1 MAPERQLVDHL
12 QYAIPNW
19 TSLTARSNSPAAASP
34 AAQTVGRLPQ
44 TTQGMPQGGPFIR
57 YAEESQ
63 QQGYSAAAQAF
74 GALITLPLSA
84 VSGFLRALIVKVQA
98 TGGSGATVVTAAA
111 DAPFNVISQLTFK
124 DSSGQTIYPAVDGY
138 SLYLINLY
146 SCQTLVGQG
155 GLQDPKTL
163 PSWSVIQTASGTG
176 AGNFI
181 FKLWVPLEF
190 NSSGYCSLPSDNSAE
205 VPKLVVQLAG
215 SATVYAAGGV
225 PATLPTLTV
234 TVEEPY
240 WAVPN
245 NMPDLAPFD
254 VGASAQW
261 ILTTSGQ
268 NPPSNAYMRVL
279 DQGVGQF
286 VHTKI
291 VIYRDSLNVR
301 QDFFPTNMELW
312 VDNFQ
317 YRNDLIDDRYDR
329 LYKHF
334 GVTRP
339 TGVVAYTWRNSIQEE
354 VSTADDAENIL
365 VTTGST
371 KVEYGGTWQT
381 NANAP
386 AQLTTLTGMI
396 FPGQSGWPYGS
407 QGG

>member
-1 MAPERQLVDHL
+1 MA
-12 QYAIPNW
+12 N
-19 TSLTARSNSPAAASP
+19 PAAASP

-44 TTQGMPQGGPFIR
+44 TTQGLPQGGPFIR
-57 YAEESQ
+57 YCEEAQ
-63 QQGYSAAAQAF
+63 QQGYSSSANAF

-98 TGGSGATVVTAAA
+98 AAGSGATVVTAAA
-111 DAPFNVISQLTFK
+111 DAPWNVISQLTFK
-124 DSSGQTIYPAVDGY
+124 DSSGQTIYPAIDGY
-138 SLYLINLY
+138 SLFLINLY
-146 SCQTLVGQG
+146 SGQTLVGQG
-155 GLQDPKTL
+155 GQQSPGGL
-163 PSWSVIQTASGTG
+163 PSFAAIQTASGSG
-176 AGNFI
+176 AGNFT

-205 VPKLVVQLAG
+205 VPKLVVQLAAA
-215 SATVYAAGGV
+215 ATVYAAGGV
-225 PATLPTLTV
+225 PATAPTLTV

-240 WAVPN
+240 YAVPN

-261 ILTTSGQ
+261 LITTSGQ

-291 VIYRDSLNVR
+291 IIYRDSNNAR
-301 QDFFPTNMELW
+301 QDFFPTNLELW
-312 VDNFQ
+312 IDNFQ
-317 YRNDLIDDRYDR
+317 YRNELIDDRYDR
-329 LYKHF
+329 MVKHF
-334 GVTRP
+334 NPTNCGTNGAAGSRP
-339 TGVVAYTWRNSIQEE
+339 TGVIAYTWRNAIQEQ
-354 VSTADDAENIL
+354 VSSADDAELIL

-396 FPGQSGWPYGS
+396 FPGQSGYPFGS